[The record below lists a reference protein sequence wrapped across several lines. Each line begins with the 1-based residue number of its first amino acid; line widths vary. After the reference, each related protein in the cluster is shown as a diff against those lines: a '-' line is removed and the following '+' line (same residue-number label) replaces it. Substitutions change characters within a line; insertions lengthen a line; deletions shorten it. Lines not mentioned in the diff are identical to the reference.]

1 MEKQI
6 QDALIKI
13 AGSDTSAGVSTE
25 KLIEILEDQQNKEIL
40 QDAVDCGEDVDPD
53 NEQTILEEYK
63 LWRKNCRY
71 MYSFISETALT
82 WPSLS
87 IQFVNSNTFENKMK
101 DTKFATTRNLLIS
114 TYSSGNEPEEYL
126 KIASLQIPKSI
137 TEGIEMTAEEIETVN
152 SRLKISKKFKQ
163 NSEINKIRINPLNN
177 RIIATFNANGQI
189 FVYELDSKMNIIKET
204 ELIHHKENGFGL
216 CWNPNNQFQLLSSSE
231 DKTVAFWDYS
241 KSTSPLKVFNDHS
254 HYVNDVRFSFKNDG
268 IFGSIGEDN
277 KFILRDLNKDNLLIN
292 QDISNK
298 STTFNTFTFS
308 PYNED
313 LVVFGG
319 DDSNV
324 YLYSL
329 SNMQDCLHT
338 MVGHKKSITNIEW
351 DPFHENIIGSSSLD
365 RRVILWDL
373 TKIGDEQLPDELD
386 DGVPELLM
394 MHGGHTGGVNDFSF
408 SKEVEWCL
416 TSCSDDNIVH
426 VWVVKDEV
434 VGDWEEIV
442 DDNVVE

>member
-1 MEKQI
+1 MVGAKG
-6 QDALIKI
+6 A
-13 AGSDTSAGVSTE
+13 AGVSTE
-25 KLIEILEDQQNKEIL
+25 KLMKMLEEQQNNDKL
-40 QDAVDCGEDVDPD
+40 NDDDTAAAGDDGADVDPD
-53 NEQTILEEYK
+53 DEQTILEEYK

-87 IQFVNSNTFENKMK
+87 IQFVKSKTFENKMK
-101 DTKFATTRNLLIS
+101 DTKFATTRNLLVS
-114 TYSSGNEPEEYL
+114 TYSSGNEADEYL

-137 TEGIEMTAEEIETVN
+137 TEGTEMTSEELETVN

-163 NSEINKIRINPLNN
+163 GSEINKIRINPIDNHV
-177 RIIATFNANGQI
+177 IATFNASGQI
-189 FVYELDSKMNIIKET
+189 FVYELDSKMNVIKEV
-204 ELIHHKENGFGL
+204 ELVHHKENGFGL
-216 CWNPNNQFQLLSSSE
+216 CWNPHNQFQLLSSAE

-241 KSTSPLKVFNDHS
+241 KSTTPIKVFSDHS
-254 HYVNDVRFSFKNDG
+254 NYVNDVRFSYKNDA

-277 KFILRDLNKDNLLIN
+277 KFILRDLNKDTVLLN
-292 QDISNK
+292 HDIDNI
-298 STTFNTFTFS
+298 STTFSTFAFS

-338 MVGHKKSITNIEW
+338 LVGHQKSITNIEW
-351 DPFHENIIGSSSLD
+351 DPFHDNIIGSSSLD

-394 MHGGHTGGVNDFSF
+394 MHGGHTGGVSDFAF
-408 SKEVEWCL
+408 NQEVEWCL

-426 VWVVKDEV
+426 VWVVKDDI
-434 VGDWEEIV
+434 VGDWEEVI